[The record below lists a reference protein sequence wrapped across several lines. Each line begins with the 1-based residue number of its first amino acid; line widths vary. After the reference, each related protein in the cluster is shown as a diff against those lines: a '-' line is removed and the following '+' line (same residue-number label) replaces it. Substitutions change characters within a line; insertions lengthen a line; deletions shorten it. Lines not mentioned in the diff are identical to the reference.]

1 MERARIGRLV
11 IGLAAAVTLAAC
23 SGSELAPTPLPSAA
37 TGISGTGRPV
47 ALADR
52 RLKDLNSPNE
62 CPMDAPSILVS
73 MGGVPGARHV
83 DVEFAQSNRSTQI
96 RFTVQRWEDTDD
108 SGHQMQ
114 RPRSAARW
122 VDVATV
128 RELIAKGHAEVKL
141 PGDGKGTYRV
151 FDARY
156 ELSALC
162 GGGLSNAAPPMTVSG
177 E

>member
-47 ALADR
+47 
-52 RLKDLNSPNE
+52 
-62 CPMDAPSILVS
+62 APSILVS